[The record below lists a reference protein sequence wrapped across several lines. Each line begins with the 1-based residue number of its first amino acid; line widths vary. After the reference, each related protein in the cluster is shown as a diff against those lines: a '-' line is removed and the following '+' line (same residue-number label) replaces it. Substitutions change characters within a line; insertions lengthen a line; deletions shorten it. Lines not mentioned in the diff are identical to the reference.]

1 MKFGSDFSRQ
11 RRTVIKLWLK
21 LKWPLLG
28 LALVLGLIFGGRQA
42 FEQYRLSNEEERIAD
57 TSAAAQN
64 IATTIGSAFN
74 EILTTLDPAA
84 ETPGLIAGLQQGNAA
99 IATLEA
105 TMGQRHPGILRARLL
120 DAGPHAV
127 DYESA
132 PPMSYAGLDM
142 LRRSA
147 SGETVPLPEAHLIG
161 GEGRHIAVLY
171 RLKKADGTLAGH
183 LLYALNTTLMQQIL
197 DTNSPGTG
205 YSELRQ
211 RVTKGKAPVLAKA
224 GRTTA
229 RRATADFRFPIPG
242 TSWTLFYWTG
252 ETTDATPA
260 VAETSSGLI
269 PILLIAVTIIL
280 VLAAFILMRRKKKTQ
295 GQQVMGGAVAH
306 FENTEAAITEI
317 QQLDSEATEETG
329 IEEEQVRPE
338 DLRLDPGGG
347 VEIDSEDEDTEM
359 VKLPDAI
366 FRAYDIR
373 GVVGPDLNPDVV
385 RRIGH
390 AIGSEAYDRG
400 QQTIVV
406 ARDGRL
412 SGPELGEALIEG
424 LRASGRDVIDV
435 GRVPTPT
442 LYFAT
447 HFLNTGSGVMVT
459 GSHNPSNYNGFKIM
473 LAGNTLF
480 GDDIAAL
487 RQRLL
492 EKRLVDGEG
501 TLQHMEV
508 AEDYIRRITE
518 DIPVVLGKS
527 LKLVLDAGN
536 GVAGEIAPKL
546 FRALGHDV
554 VELYCEIDGNF
565 PNHHPDP
572 GQPENLKDLIQA
584 VADND
589 ADLGLA
595 FDGDG
600 DRLGIVDGNGAIIW
614 PDRQM
619 MLFARDVLSRNPGA
633 EIVYDVKCSNRLETV
648 IEKLGGKPVMWKTGH
663 SFIKNKMKES
673 GALLAGEM
681 SGHIF
686 FKERWYGFD
695 DALYAGARMLEIL
708 VGLKKSP
715 SEIFAILPAGV
726 STPELHINLKEGE
739 QQGFMERLLAEVDM
753 PDAKIINIDG
763 MRADFADGW
772 GLVRASN
779 TTPCLVLRFEGDN
792 QQALEQVQE
801 KFRALLLGLD
811 ASLKLP
817 F

>member
-11 RRTVIKLWLK
+11 RRAVIKLWLK

-28 LALVLGLIFGGRQA
+28 AVVLLGLIFAGRQA
-42 FEQYRLSNEEERIAD
+42 FEQYRQGSEEQRIAD
-57 TSAAAQN
+57 TSAVAQN
-64 IATTIGSAFN
+64 LASTLGNTFSD
-74 EILTTLDPAA
+74 ILKTLAPVAKSK
-84 ETPGLIAGLQQGNAA
+84 TLIAALQAERAA
-99 IATLEA
+99 IASLEA
-105 TMGQRHPGILRARLL
+105 DLAKGHPNILRVRLL
-120 DAGPHAV
+120 GSGPHAV
-127 DYESA
+127 DYEGQ
-132 PPMSYAGLDM
+132 PPMGYAGLEM
-142 LRRSA
+142 LRRSGA
-147 SGETVPLPEAHLIG
+147 EEAAPLPEMHLFG
-161 GEGRHIAVLY
+161 SEGRHIAVLY
-171 RLKKADGTLAGH
+171 RLKKADGSLAGH
-183 LLYALNTTLMQQIL
+183 LLYALNAALLQQTLDAAPL
-197 DTNSPGTG
+197 STG
-205 YSELRQ
+205 YTELRQ
-211 RVTKGKAPVLAKA
+211 RVTKGKALVLGKKGNTAA
-224 GRTTA
+224 RTP
-229 RRATADFRFPIPG
+229 TADFRYPIPG
-242 TSWTLFYWTG
+242 TPWTLFYWTG
-252 ETTDATPA
+252 VDTTTAPE
-260 VAETSSGLI
+260 ETSSDLM
-269 PILLIAVTIIL
+269 PMLVAAVLVILIL
-280 VLAAFILMRRKKKTQ
+280 VALVVIRRKKKAQ
-295 GQQVMGGAVAH
+295 GLPVVGGGAAQ
-306 FENTEAAITEI
+306 FKNAKAAITEAEKLEPI
-317 QQLDSEATEETG
+317 VEKPAG
-329 IEEEQVRPE
+329 PA
-338 DLRLDPGGG
+338 DLALEPGGG
-347 VEIDSEDEDTEM
+347 VEIDNQDEDKEM
-359 VKLPDAI
+359 PKLPDAI

-373 GVVGPDLNPDVV
+373 GVVGSDLTPDVV
-385 RRIGH
+385 RQIGH

-412 SGPELGEALIEG
+412 SGPELSEALVEG

-447 HFLNTGSGVMVT
+447 YFLNTGSGVMVT
-459 GSHNPSNYNGFKIM
+459 GSHNPSNYNGLKIM
-473 LAGNTLF
+473 LGGNTLF

-492 EKRLVDGEG
+492 GKNLVDGEG

-508 AEDYIRRITE
+508 ADDYIRRITD
-518 DIPVVLGKS
+518 DIPVVLGES
-527 LKLVLDAGN
+527 LKIVIDAGN
-536 GVAGEIAPKL
+536 GVAGEIGPRL

-554 VELYCEIDGNF
+554 VELYCEIDGDF

-584 VADND
+584 VADNN

-600 DRLGIVDGNGAIIW
+600 DRLGIVDGNGTIIW

-633 EIVYDVKCSNRLETV
+633 EIVYDVKCSNRLESV
-648 IEKLGGKPVMWKTGH
+648 IKKLAGKPVMWKTGH

-708 VGLKKSP
+708 IGLKKSP
-715 SEIFAILPAGV
+715 AEIFSLLPAGV
-726 STPELHINLKEGE
+726 STPELHIDLKEGE
-739 QQGFMERLLAEVDM
+739 QQGFMERLLAAVDM
-753 PDAKIINIDG
+753 PDAKIIHIDG
-763 MRADFADGW
+763 MRADFPDGW

-801 KFRALLLGLD
+801 KFRSLLLGLD
-811 ASLKLP
+811 DSLKLP

>member
-1 MKFGSDFSRQ
+1 MKFGSDSSRQ
-11 RRTVIKLWLK
+11 RRAVIKLWLK

-28 LALVLGLIFGGRQA
+28 LVLLLGLILGGRQV
-42 FEQYRLSNEEERIAD
+42 FEQYQQGNEEQRIAD
-57 TSAAAQN
+57 TSAVAQN
-64 IATTIGSAFN
+64 IATTMGGRFAD
-74 EILTTLDPAA
+74 ILKTLAPAA
-84 ETPGLIAGLQQGNAA
+84 ESQTLIASLQLENGK
-99 IATLEA
+99 ISTLE
-105 TMGQRHPGILRARLL
+105 TRLGKRHSSILRVRLL
-120 DAGPHAV
+120 APGPHSV
-127 DYESA
+127 DYEST
-132 PPMSYAGLDM
+132 PPMSYAGLEM
-142 LRRSA
+142 LRRSESEIA
-147 SGETVPLPEAHLIG
+147 TPLPEAHLFRS
-161 GEGRHIAVLY
+161 EGRHIAVLY
-171 RLKKADGTLAGH
+171 RLKGADGALAGH
-183 LLYALNTTLMQQIL
+183 LLYTLNTTLLQQAL
-197 DTNSPGTG
+197 DAISLGTNTA
-205 YSELRQ
+205 YTELRQ
-211 RVTKGKAPVLAKA
+211 RVSKGKPLVLGKKGNAA
-224 GRTTA
+224 VRGTA
-229 RRATADFRFPIPG
+229 ADFRFPIAG
-242 TSWTLFYWTG
+242 TPWTLVYWTG
-252 ETTDATPA
+252 ADTSTTAASEDA
-260 VAETSSGLI
+260 SFDLI
-269 PILLIAVTIIL
+269 PVLLTLMLVVL
-280 VLAAFILMRRKKKTQ
+280 VLAAFVLIRRKKK
-295 GQQVMGGAVAH
+295 GQQVIGGAAAR
-306 FENTEAAITEI
+306 FENTNTAITEI
-317 QQLDSEATEETG
+317 QQFDEEPDNG
-329 IEEEQVRPE
+329 V
-338 DLRLDPGGG
+338 DLVLDPGGG
-347 VEIDSEDEDTEM
+347 VEIDDENKDKNI

-373 GVVGPDLNPDVV
+373 GVVGPDLNPEVV
-385 RRIGH
+385 RQIGH

-400 QQTIVV
+400 QQTLIV

-412 SGPELGEALIEG
+412 SGPELSEALIEG

-459 GSHNPSNYNGFKIM
+459 GSHNPSNYNGLKIM
-473 LAGNTLF
+473 LGGNTLF
-480 GDDIAAL
+480 GEDIAAL

-492 EKRLVDGEG
+492 DKKLVDGEG

-508 AEDYIRRITE
+508 ADDYIRRITE

-527 LKLVLDAGN
+527 LKVVIDSGN
-536 GVAGEIAPKL
+536 GVAGEIGPKL

-554 VELYCEIDGNF
+554 VELFCEINGNF

-572 GQPENLKDLIQA
+572 GQPDNLKDLIQA

-600 DRLGIVDGNGAIIW
+600 DRLGIVDGKGTIIW

-648 IEKLGGKPVMWKTGH
+648 IAKLGGKPVMWKTGH

-708 VGLKKSP
+708 IGLKKSP
-715 SEIFAILPAGV
+715 AEIFAMLPAGI
-726 STPELHINLKEGE
+726 STPELHIDLKEGE
-739 QQGFMERLLAEVDM
+739 QQGFMERLLAAVDM

-763 MRADFADGW
+763 MRADFSNGW

-779 TTPCLVLRFEGDN
+779 TTPCLVLRFEGDD